1 MRFLYVLLSYLLT
14 PVVLG
19 FLLWRGARNRA
30 YLERLPERF
39 GFGQHMTQ
47 QPCVWVHA
55 VSVGEI
61 QAASALVR
69 RILHDFP
76 TLPVTVTTTT
86 PTGAQR
92 AWDLFGDQVQHRF
105 APYDLPGSVA
115 RFFDRVVPKV
125 AIIIETEL
133 WPNLYNE
140 CGRRGVPL
148 ILASARISPLS
159 VGKYR
164 RFVSLF
170 REALSH
176 GIVIGAQSE
185 SDAERFR
192 SLGANPART
201 FTTGNI
207 KFDFELPLGTREK
220 GLVLRE
226 THGANRPVWI
236 AASTHDD
243 EEALV
248 LDAFETILESAPD
261 ALLILVP
268 RHPERF
274 RGVGQLLAERGFNY
288 VARTSNKTCDAST
301 SVWLIDTLGELQA
314 IYGAADVA
322 FVGGSLVPV
331 GGHNLL
337 EPAALGVAVVTGKHL
352 YNTEDIA
359 DMLVREGGVRVVED
373 SAELAQV
380 VTHLLSEKDARETMS
395 RAAEQIIETNR
406 GAVDRLLELISPI
419 LTPHAQDDGAAPDE
433 PVLKI

>member
-14 PVVLG
+14 PFVLG
-19 FLLWRGARNRA
+19 FLLWRGLRNRA

-39 GFGQHMTQ
+39 GFVDKVDVE
-47 QPCVWVHA
+47 PCVWVHA
-55 VSVGEI
+55 VSVGEV
-61 QAASALVR
+61 QAASALIR
-69 RILHDFP
+69 RLLADYP
-76 TLPVTVTTTT
+76 ELRVTVTTTT
-86 PTGAQR
+86 PTGARR
-92 AWDLFGDQVQHRF
+92 AADLFGSRVRHLYL
-105 APYDLPGSVA
+105 PYDLPGAVE
-115 RFFDRVVPKV
+115 RFFDRVVPQV

-185 SDAERFR
+185 ADAERFR

-207 KFDFELPLGTREK
+207 KFDFELPQGTREK
-220 GLVLRE
+220 GLELRR
-226 THGANRPVWI
+226 THAAQRPVMI
-236 AASTHDD
+236 AASTHEN
-243 EEALV
+243 EEAIV
-248 LDAFETILESAPD
+248 LDAFAKIRERNRD
-261 ALLILVP
+261 LLLVLVP

-274 RGVGQLLAERGFNY
+274 RAVGQLLDERGLSY
-288 VARTSNKTCDAST
+288 VTRTSNENCTAQT
-301 SVWLIDTLGELQA
+301 AVWLIDTLGELQA

-337 EPAALGVAVVTGKHL
+337 EPAALGVAVVTGEHL

-359 DMLVREGGVRVVED
+359 EMLVDCGGVSVVSD
-373 SAELAQV
+373 AQALADEV
-380 VTHLLSEKDARETMS
+380 VRLLADKDARLSMS

-406 GAVDRLLELISPI
+406 GAVDRLFRLIDPI
-419 LTPHAQDDGAAPDE
+419 LSPMPANDASG
-433 PVLKI
+433 

>member
-1 MRFLYVLLSYLLT
+1 MRVLYVLLSYLLT

-19 FLLWRGARNRA
+19 FLLWRGLRNRA

-39 GFGQHMTQ
+39 GFGTRSCGA
-47 QPCVWVHA
+47 PCIWVHA
-55 VSVGEI
+55 VSVGEV
-61 QAASALVR
+61 QAASALVHR
-69 RILHDFP
+69 LLEDYP
-76 TLPVTVTTTT
+76 AMPVTLTTMT
-86 PTGAQR
+86 PTGAKR
-92 AWDLFGDQVQHRF
+92 ARDLFGDRVRHRY
-105 APYDLPGSVA
+105 APYDLPGAVS
-115 RFFDRVVPKV
+115 RFFDRVRPTM

-140 CGRRGVPL
+140 CGRRDVPL

-159 VGKYR
+159 VNKYR

-185 SDAERFR
+185 PDAERFR
-192 SLGANPART
+192 SLGANPMRT

-207 KFDFELPLGTREK
+207 KFDIELPVGTRER

-226 THGANRPVWI
+226 QHAAGRPTLI
-236 AASTHDD
+236 AASTHDR
-243 EEALV
+243 EEEIV
-248 LDAFETILESAPD
+248 LDAFDRVRAKLPS

-274 RGVGQLLAERGFNY
+274 RGVGQLLEDRGLHY
-288 VARTSNKTCDAST
+288 VTRTSGQVCGADT
-301 SVWLIDTLGELQA
+301 SVWLIDTLGELQS

-337 EPAALGVAVVTGKHL
+337 EPVALGVSVVTGHHL

-359 DMLVREGGVRVVED
+359 DMLSEQGGLRVVRD
-373 SAELAQV
+373 AAQLAEEALQLLA
-380 VTHLLSEKDARETMS
+380 DPARREAMS
-395 RAAEQIIETNR
+395 RAALGIVDRNR
-406 GAVDRLLELISPI
+406 GAVDRLIELIDPI
-419 LTPHAQDDGAAPDE
+419 LAPRPAA
-433 PVLKI
+433 

>member
-1 MRFLYVLLSYLLT
+1 MRFLYILLSYLLT

-19 FLLWRGARNRA
+19 FLLWRGARNPG

-39 GFGQHMTQ
+39 GFGQHLRG
-47 QPCVWVHA
+47 QPCVWIHA
-55 VSVGEI
+55 VSVGEV

-76 TLPVTVTTTT
+76 ELPVTVTTTT

-92 AWDLFGDQVQHRF
+92 VRDLFGERVAHRF
-105 APYDLPGSVA
+105 APYDLPGSVV
-115 RFFDRVVPKV
+115 RFFDRVVPRV

-192 SLGANPART
+192 SLGANPSRT

-207 KFDFELPLGTREK
+207 KFDFELPAGTREK
-220 GLVLRE
+220 GQDLRRA
-226 THGANRPVWI
+226 HAGDRPVWI
-236 AASTHDD
+236 AASTHEN
-243 EEALV
+243 EEELV
-248 LDAFETILESAPD
+248 LDAFDVVRKAQPT

-274 RGVGQLLAERGFNY
+274 KAVGQLLAERKFKY
-288 VARTSNKTCDAST
+288 VTRTSGHTCSDDT

-314 IYGAADVA
+314 IYGVADVA

-337 EPAALGVAVVTGKHL
+337 EPAALGVAVVTGQHL

-359 DMLVREGGVRVVED
+359 DMLVREGGVRVVQN
-373 SAELAQV
+373 SQQLGQV
-380 VTHLLSEKDARETMS
+380 VARLLSEQTVRQTMS
-395 RAAEQIIETNR
+395 EAAEGIIETNR

-419 LTPHAQDDGAAPDE
+419 LTNAPVDDAAGRE
-433 PVLKI
+433 SVR

>member
-1 MRFLYVLLSYLLT
+1 MRALYVVLSYLLT

-19 FLLWRGARNRA
+19 FLLWRGLRNRA

-39 GFGQHMTQ
+39 GFGHRNEGV
-47 QPCVWVHA
+47 PCVWVHA
-55 VSVGEI
+55 VSVGEM
-61 QAASALVR
+61 QAASALIL
-69 RILHDFP
+69 RIIEDYP
-76 TLPVTVTTTT
+76 DLPLTVTTTT

-92 AWDLFGDQVQHRF
+92 ARDLFGDRVRHRY
-105 APYDLPGSVA
+105 APYDLPGSVS
-115 RFFDRVVPKV
+115 RFFDRVRPRM

-140 CGRRGVPL
+140 CGRRSVPL

-159 VGKYR
+159 VDKYR

-185 SDAERFR
+185 PDAERFR
-192 SLGANPART
+192 SLGANPKRT

-207 KFDFELPLGTREK
+207 KFDIELPEGTRES
-220 GLVLRE
+220 GLRLRAQ
-226 THGANRPVWI
+226 HAAGRPTVI
-236 AASTHDD
+236 AASTHDN
-243 EEALV
+243 EEAIV
-248 LDAFETILESAPD
+248 LDAFARVRKRLPD

-274 RGVGQLLAERGFNY
+274 RLVGQLLQERGLSY
-288 VARTSNKTCDAST
+288 VSRTSGQKCTVDT
-301 SVWLIDTLGELQA
+301 QVWLIDTLGELQS

-322 FVGGSLVPV
+322 FVGGSLVPI

-337 EPAALGVAVVTGKHL
+337 EPVALGVAVITGNHL

-359 DMLVREGGVRVVED
+359 DMLSERGALRVVNN
-373 SAELAQV
+373 AAQLADEV
-380 VTHLLSEKDARETMS
+380 VTLLSDPARRASMS
-395 RAAEQIIETNR
+395 QAALGIVDQNR
-406 GAVDRLLELISPI
+406 GAVDRLINLIDP
-419 LTPHAQDDGAAPDE
+419 LLPDQSRSTR
-433 PVLKI
+433 PSGSASD